1 MSALGGAAAPI
12 VVLGAGGVLIL
23 LLDLIWEGG
32 HALQRVAALVVLAL
46 AAVAA
51 VAAPGFASGFGGA
64 VLGDTLSRVVD
75 LLAVVAAAAA
85 VALPPASGWGKRWS
99 AYLALLL
106 WSAAGMAVAGAAGN
120 LIVLFLGVEVL
131 SLALYALVAFAVD
144 DGRAAEAG
152 FKYFLLG
159 GLGSALLLY
168 GSALVYASGGS
179 LSFAAATAASG
190 PLAAMGLVL
199 IVAGLGFKLAL
210 VPFQLWT
217 PDVYEGAGTPVTAFM
232 SVGTKAAAF
241 AGLARV
247 ATSAFGATGAWAGTV
262 LVIGVLS
269 MFAGYLLAIAQP
281 GLKRLLAFS
290 GVANAGTLVL
300 ALLAPAAWRP
310 AAFVYLVAYATASL
324 GAFAVVSAV
333 EAAAASPAALLGGGT
348 AARPDGMENLRG
360 LARRYPWLAAAF
372 FVSLLSLASVPPTGG
387 FVGKLLLLQAL
398 AGADHPFVAVL
409 VVAATVVALYPY
421 FKLAVVCLQPAEDG
435 GPELRASAGW
445 MVVAAVAAIATLA
458 VGILPGPVLHG

>member
-23 LLDLIWEGG
+23 LLDLLWEGRQT
-32 HALQRVAALVVLAL
+32 LQRAAALIVLAL
-46 AAVAA
+46 AAVSA
-51 VAAPGFASGFGGA
+51 VAVPGFRSGFHGA
-64 VLGDTLSRVVD
+64 VLGDALTTVAD
-75 LLAVVAAAAA
+75 LLAVAAAAA
-85 VALPPASGWGKRWS
+85 AVVLPPPARWGKRWS

-106 WSAAGMAVAGAAGN
+106 WSAAGMALAGGAGN

-131 SLALYALVAFAVD
+131 SLALYALVAFAVE

-159 GLGSALLLY
+159 GLGSGLLLY
-168 GSALVYASGGS
+168 GSALVYASGGTLS
-179 LSFAAATAASG
+179 LHAATAASG
-190 PLAAMGLVL
+190 PLGVMGLLL
-199 IVAGLGFKLAL
+199 IVAGLAFKLAL

-241 AGLARV
+241 AALARV
-247 ATSAFGATGAWAGTV
+247 ATSAFGRGGAWTGTV
-262 LVIGVLS
+262 LVLGVLS

-281 GLKRLLAFS
+281 GIKRLLAFS

-310 AAFVYLVAYATASL
+310 AAFVYLVAYAAASL

-333 EAAAASPAALLGGGT
+333 EGAVPDPAMPGSRL
-348 AARPDGMENLRG
+348 RPDHMDNLRG

-372 FVSLLSLASVPPTGG
+372 IVSLLSLASVPPTGG
-387 FVGKLLLLQAL
+387 FLGKFLVLQAL

-409 VVAATVVALYPY
+409 IVAATLVALYPY
-421 FKLAVVCLQPAEDG
+421 FKLALACLQPAPGG
-435 GPELRASAGW
+435 GPVLRASAGW
-445 MVVAAVAAIATLA
+445 AIVAGVAAVVTIA